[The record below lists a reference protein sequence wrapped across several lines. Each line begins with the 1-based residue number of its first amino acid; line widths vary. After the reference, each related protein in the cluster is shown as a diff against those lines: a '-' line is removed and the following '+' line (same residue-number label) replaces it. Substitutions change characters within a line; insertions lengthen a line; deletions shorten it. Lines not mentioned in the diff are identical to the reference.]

1 MCIFAKY
8 KNIFGEP
15 RKGVHS
21 YRLFDFAIIDIL
33 STIIPVCII
42 GLYYNYDLKKITIL
56 ILILFFI
63 GEILHL
69 LFCVNTKFI
78 EILS

>member
-21 YRLFDFAIIDIL
+21 YRLFDFAIIDFIF
-33 STIIPVCII
+33 TIIPIYII
-42 GLYYNYDLKKITIL
+42 GLYYNYNLFSPVWQVCALNRTRTCNQFLKR
-56 ILILFFI
+56 
-63 GEILHL
+63 EL
-69 LFCVNTKFI
+69 LPAC
-78 EILS
+78 

>member
-33 STIIPVCII
+33 LTIIPVCIV
-42 GLYYNYDLKKITIL
+42 GLYYNYDFKKITIL

-78 EILS
+78 EILN

>member
-21 YRLFDFAIIDIL
+21 YRLFDFAIIDFIF
-33 STIIPVCII
+33 TIIPIYII
-42 GLYYNYDLKKITIL
+42 GLYYNYNLKKIILL
-56 ILILFFI
+56 ILIVFFI
-63 GEILHL
+63 GEIFHL
-69 LFCVNTKFI
+69 LFCVKTKFI
-78 EILS
+78 EILN